1 MPPSDQYP
9 APRPRDLTVK
19 NTLQST
25 HSLISVVHRHGAVL
39 PWLLFLAATPALS
52 QAVDPGPGI
61 NATPYRLQLQDDESY
76 RLTTAHRPA
85 PPPSPLSHLPYAGQ
99 IESAARMSKLD
110 PALVHALVSVESGHR
125 QDAISPK
132 GAIGLMQLMPGTAL
146 RYGVRTPGKSS
157 EENLRAGTLYLRDL
171 LNMFD
176 NRLDLA
182 LAAYNAGEGAVAK
195 YGNRIPPYQETRKYV
210 PAVLEKYEGWRTP
223 APAKRQS
230 VAYLPGT
237 RLDDKA
243 VRDFRSRVE

>member
-1 MPPSDQYP
+1 M
-9 APRPRDLTVK
+9 
-19 NTLQST
+19 
-25 HSLISVVHRHGAVL
+25 LI
-39 PWLLFLAATPALS
+39 WLLLLAATPALA
-52 QAVDPGPGI
+52 QAAGSALGI
-61 NATPYRLQLQDDESY
+61 NATPYRLLLQDDDSY
-76 RLTTAHRPA
+76 RLTTAYRPA
-85 PPPSPLSHLPYAGQ
+85 PTPSPLSHLPYAAQ

-132 GAIGLMQLMPGTAL
+132 GAIGLMQLMPATAL
-146 RYGVRTPGKSS
+146 RYGVTTPGKSS

-195 YGNRIPPYQETRKYV
+195 YGNRIPPYQETRNYV
-210 PAVLEKYEGWRTP
+210 PAVMVRYEKWKALSPGKP
-223 APAKRQS
+223 QS
-230 VAYLPGT
+230 AVYLSGT

-243 VRDFRSRVE
+243 LMKFRSRGE